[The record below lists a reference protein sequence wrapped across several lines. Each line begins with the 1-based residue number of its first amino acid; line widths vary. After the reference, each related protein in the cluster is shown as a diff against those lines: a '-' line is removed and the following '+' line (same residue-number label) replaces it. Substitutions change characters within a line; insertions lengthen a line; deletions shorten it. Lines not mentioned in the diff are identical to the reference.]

1 LQVSVRATCKVK
13 IKVKSSGQECPLHTS
28 WAGIIPKMGRRGKF
42 ITFEGLDGTGKS
54 TQMRKLAGVLRA
66 AGHKVVETREPG
78 GTGTGEKIRRVLL
91 DSSTEGLAPL
101 AEMALMFASRAQH
114 IAEVILPA
122 LEHGQIV
129 LCDRFTD
136 STEAYQGW
144 GRKLGGAVV
153 MQLHRLLCGGLLP
166 DLTILLESDPAMSV
180 GRARRRNR
188 RAAHGAN
195 HVSNRSAGKHPDENR
210 FEQQNRAFFARVREG
225 YRAIAAREP
234 QRVVAVDASGTPGET
249 HRRIVE
255 VIGRKL
261 KLARNA

>member
-1 LQVSVRATCKVK
+1 
-13 IKVKSSGQECPLHTS
+13 
-28 WAGIIPKMGRRGKF
+28 MGRRGKF

-54 TQMRKLAGVLRA
+54 TQMRKLAGALRV

-78 GTGTGEKIRRVLL
+78 GTATGEKVRRVLL

-136 STEAYQGW
+136 STEAYQGG
-144 GRKLGGAVV
+144 GRKLGSDVV
-153 MQLHRLLCGGLLP
+153 RELHRVLCGGLQP
-166 DLTILLESDPAMSV
+166 DLTILLDSDPAMSV

-188 RAAHGAN
+188 QAAHGASS
-195 HVSNRSAGKHPDENR
+195 VSHKSGGKHPDENR
-210 FEQQNRAFFARVREG
+210 FELQSRGFFNRVRES
-225 YRAIAAREP
+225 YMAIAAREP
-234 QRVVAVDASGTPGET
+234 QRVVAVDASGTPGQT
-249 HRRIVE
+249 HRRIME
-255 VIGRKL
+255 VLQRKL
-261 KLARNA
+261 RLGRN